1 MLRLRV
7 ITALS
12 LAAGVLI
19 TLFSLPKAGFLFL
32 VLLITGLALYE
43 WRKLFNFHQS
53 ILRVC
58 SPILYLAFCAFLYS
72 VPEFQS
78 GLLTIFVLLWGVLI
92 IFVTLYPRG
101 HEIYNSHSLLAFLGL
116 LLLSG
121 GWLGFVSIISIEGD
135 NGKFWIVWMLLLTTC
150 IDVGAF
156 FGGRMFGK
164 RKLAPRVSPAK
175 TVEGS
180 LSGVILGML
189 ICFPLGIV
197 VFGMSVVGSILLTLS
212 LCVIAIFGDLVESLI
227 KRLSGVKDSG
237 SILPGHGG
245 VLDRVDSILA
255 VAPFLAWSLR

>member
-1 MLRLRV
+1 M

-43 WRKLFNFHQS
+43 WRKLFNSHQS
-53 ILRVC
+53 ILSFC
-58 SPILYLAFCAFLYS
+58 SPALYLAFCAFLYS
-72 VPEFQS
+72 VPEVHS
-78 GLLTIFVLLWGVLI
+78 ELLTLFVLLWGVLI
-92 IFVTLYPRG
+92 IFITLYPRG
-101 HEIYNSHSLLAFLGL
+101 QEIYNRRSLLAFLGL

-121 GWLGFVSIISIEGD
+121 GWLGFVSIISIEGYS
-135 NGKFWIVWMLLLTTC
+135 GKFWIVWMLLLTTC

-156 FGGRMFGK
+156 FGGRMLGK
-164 RKLAPRVSPAK
+164 RKLAPQVSPAK
-175 TVEGS
+175 TIEGS

-189 ICFPLGIV
+189 ICSPIAIAF
-197 VFGMSVVGSILLTLS
+197 FGMSLVGSFLLTLGLS
-212 LCVIAIFGDLVESLI
+212 VVAIFGDLVESLM
-227 KRLSGVKDSG
+227 KRLSGAKDSG

>member
-19 TLFSLPKAGFLFL
+19 TLFSLPKVGFLFL
-32 VLLITGLALYE
+32 VLLITGLALHE
-43 WRKLFNFHQS
+43 WRKLFSFHQS
-53 ILRVC
+53 LLHIC
-58 SPILYLAFCAFLYS
+58 SPVLYLAFCAFLYA
-72 VPEFQS
+72 VPEVHS
-78 GLLTIFVLLWGVLI
+78 ELLTLFVLLWG
-92 IFVTLYPRG
+92 IFIVCVTLYPRG
-101 HEIYNSHSLLAFLGL
+101 QEIYNRHSLLAFLGL

-121 GWLGFVSIISIEGD
+121 GWLGFVSIIAIEGD
-135 NGKFWIVWMLLLTTC
+135 SGKFWIVWMLLLTTC

-156 FGGRMFGK
+156 FGGRMLGK

-175 TVEGS
+175 TIEGS

-189 ICFPLGIV
+189 ICPSIAITF
-197 VFGMSVVGSILLTLS
+197 FDMSLFGSILLTLGLS
-212 LCVIAIFGDLVESLI
+212 VVAIFGDLFESLI

>member
-7 ITALS
+7 ITALL

-19 TLFSLPKAGFLFL
+19 ALMLLPKLWFLFL
-32 VLLITGLALYE
+32 VLLITGLALHE
-43 WRKLFNFHQS
+43 WRKMFTFHQS
-53 ILRVC
+53 LLHIC
-58 SPILYLAFCAFLYS
+58 SPIFYFAFCAFLLL
-72 VPEFQS
+72 VPKFHSEF
-78 GLLTIFVLLWGVLI
+78 LTLFVLLWGILI
-92 IFVTLYPRG
+92 VSVILYPRG
-101 HEIYNSHSLLAFLGL
+101 QEIYNKRSLLAFMGL

-121 GWLGFVSIISIEGD
+121 GWLGFASIISIEGD
-135 NGKFWIVWMLLLTTC
+135 IGKIWIVWMLLLTTC

-156 FGGRMFGK
+156 FGGRLLGK
-164 RKLAPRVSPAK
+164 RKLAPQVSPAK

-180 LSGVILGML
+180 VSGAILGML
-189 ICFPLGIV
+189 ICAPLVITFLNMPL
-197 VFGMSVVGSILLTLS
+197 FGGILLTLGLS
-212 LCVIAIFGDLVESLI
+212 VIAIYGDLFESLI